1 METKCSGC
9 NELIFDIL
17 CIECSQ
23 KTCRKVYHYMC
34 VSITAEQYQN
44 FTEEEK
50 GKWVRPECRC
60 NIPKVDNTNTPVRG
74 VCVMDKSFSPS
85 FYMNKERRD
94 RHNYREVC
102 NDSRIIEEI
111 REFRMEMISRLDD
124 QMKKC
129 KRLEK
134 RFIKTETELR
144 ELKNIMNVV
153 QQKANKVDELE
164 ERIKV
169 LTEINERLETT
180 LTVKNTA
187 KEILQTNVEQLVS
200 FANITKQNKNTVV
213 KNNGPNKEGG

>member
-1 METKCSGC
+1 
-9 NELIFDIL
+9 
-17 CIECSQ
+17 
-23 KTCRKVYHYMC
+23 MC

-50 GKWVRPECRC
+50 GKWVCPECRC
-60 NIPKVDNTNTPVRG
+60 NIPKVDNTNTPIRG
-74 VCVMDKSFSPS
+74 VCVMAKSFSPS
-85 FYMNKERRD
+85 FYVNKERRD

-124 QMKKC
+124 QMKEY

-134 RFIKTETELR
+134 RFINTETELR
-144 ELKNIMNVV
+144 ELKNIMKVV

-180 LTVKNTA
+180 LTVKNTT

-200 FANITKQNKNTVV
+200 FANITKQNKNKVV
-213 KNNGPNKEGG
+213 KNNGHKEGVVAKSPSHCNNSTVSISEKTPNPSSNNFKN